1 MGPELA
7 NGINPK
13 GQVKGQVSSQAPLEV
28 LVRAV
33 DILYGHVKGQVKGR

>member
-1 MGPELA
+1 VGPELA
-7 NGINPK
+7 NRNGP
-13 GQVKGQVSSQAPLEV
+13 KGQVSSQAPPEV